1 VLFRSWHMTVC
12 QVAEE
17 AGQSY
22 RYEWEPDDGSPG
34 FGFTGRLISSQ
45 TPVWQVTTEAMIGM
59 EHIESRNEMTLSPV
73 DDGTL
78 LTLVITYP
86 SAQVRDSVLATGMT
100 DGMETSYLRL
110 ESSMLMTPH

>member
-1 VLFRSWHMTVC
+1 LIWLFFFSCRRRHTRSKRDWSSDVC
-12 QVAEE
+12 
-17 AGQSY
+17 
-22 RYEWEPDDGSPG
+22 
-34 FGFTGRLISSQ
+34 SSDL
-45 TPVWQVTTEAMIGM
+45 
-59 EHIESRNEMTLSPV
+59 IESRNEMTLSPV

-110 ESSMLMTPH
+110 ESSMLKIGRASCRERVLESEAGGSVTEQEASMVT